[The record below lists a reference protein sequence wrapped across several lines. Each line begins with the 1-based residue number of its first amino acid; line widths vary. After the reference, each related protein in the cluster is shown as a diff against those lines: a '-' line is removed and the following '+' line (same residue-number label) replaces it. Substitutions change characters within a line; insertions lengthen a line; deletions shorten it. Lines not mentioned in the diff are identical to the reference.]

1 MPSAVQ
7 PAPAPARRNATRRA
21 VLSGV
26 ASLALVLAGCGDGAS
41 SGQAQPTPDASASAA
56 ASAEA
61 TAGLVVRDPWV
72 KAADEGMTA
81 AFGVLVNDTD
91 ADITIASVSTDIS
104 PVELHEMAMAD
115 GAMIMRE
122 KQGGIVV
129 PAGGSHTLEPGGD
142 HIMLMDI
149 AQPVRPG
156 DEVSFTVTFA
166 DGETSQFTAVAK
178 PFAGAEESYDPGT
191 GMDHG

>member
-1 MPSAVQ
+1 MSSALQ
-7 PAPAPARRNATRRA
+7 PAPVRRTATLRA

-26 ASLALVLAGCGDGAS
+26 AGLALAVTLAGCGDGDAS
-41 SGQAQPTPDASASAA
+41 SQAQPSPDASAGAT

-72 KAADEGMTA
+72 KAADDGMTA

-91 ADITIASVSTDIS
+91 ADITITGVSTDIS
-104 PVELHEMAMAD
+104 PIELHEMAMAD
-115 GAMIMRE
+115 GAMVMRE
-122 KQGGIVV
+122 KPGGIVV

-149 AQPVRPG
+149 AQPVQPG
-156 DEVSFTVTFA
+156 DEVTFTVTFA
-166 DGETSQFTAVAK
+166 DGATSQFTAVAK

>member
-1 MPSAVQ
+1 MPSALQ
-7 PAPAPARRNATRRA
+7 PAPVRRTATRRA

-26 ASLALVLAGCGDGAS
+26 AGLALVLAGCGDGDGTP
-41 SGQAQPTPDASASAA
+41 SGPAQSTPEASASAT
-56 ASAEA
+56 ASAAA

-72 KAADEGMTA
+72 KAADDGMTA

-91 ADITIASVSTDIS
+91 TDITIASVSTDIS

-115 GAMIMRE
+115 GAMVMRE

-149 AQPVRPG
+149 AQPVQPG
-156 DEVSFTVTFA
+156 DEVTFTVTFA

>member
-1 MPSAVQ
+1 MSSALQ
-7 PAPAPARRNATRRA
+7 PAPVRRTATLRA

-26 ASLALVLAGCGDGAS
+26 AGLALVLAGCGDGGGTP
-41 SGQAQPTPDASASAA
+41 SGQTQPTPEASASAT
-56 ASAEA
+56 ASAPA

-72 KAADEGMTA
+72 KAADDGMTS

-115 GAMIMRE
+115 GTMVMRE

-149 AQPVRPG
+149 AQPVQPG
-156 DEVSFTVTFA
+156 DEVTFTVTFA

>member
-1 MPSAVQ
+1 MSIAVMPG
-7 PAPAPARRNATRRA
+7 PTRRRALRMA

-26 ASLALVLAGCGDGAS
+26 AGVVVALAGCGGGSS
-41 SGQAQPTPDASASAA
+41 SGATGPTPDPSGETSAA
-56 ASAEA
+56 ASE
-61 TAGLVVRDPWV
+61 LVVRDPWV

-81 AFGVLVNDTD
+81 AFGVLVNDTA
-91 ADITIASVSTDIS
+91 ADITITSVTTEIS

-115 GAMIMRE
+115 GAMVMRE
-122 KQGGIVV
+122 KDGGIVV

-149 AQPVRPG
+149 AQPVQPG
-156 DEVSFTVTFA
+156 DEITFTLTFA
-166 DGETSQFTAVAK
+166 DGSTSQFTAVAK